1 MFQRLALIGC
11 GLMGGSFAL
20 ALKQAGAVAHV
31 AGYGRSASTLQR
43 ALVLGAIDSTHA
55 SAASAVAGADL
66 VLLAVPVA
74 ATEATLQAIAP
85 HLAPRALLM
94 DVGSTKGDV
103 VAAARRVFHGPLAHL
118 LGGFVPAHPIAGKE
132 CAGIE
137 HADAALYRQRQLILT
152 PLPETLPAQVERA
165 QQLWTL
171 LGSQVHRLS
180 PEQHD
185 ATYAAVSHLPHL
197 VAFAAMHAL
206 LAQPQGAQ
214 YLQMAGPGFRDFSR
228 IAASDADI
236 WRDILL
242 ANREQV
248 LWQSAQLRQALATFE
263 ATLQAADGPALHA
276 LITQASQARAA
287 WQLQAP
293 AAAQPSTAE
302 D

>member
-1 MFQRLALIGC
+1 
-11 GLMGGSFAL
+11 
-20 ALKQAGAVAHV
+20 V
-31 AGYGRSASTLQR
+31 AGHGRSPDTLQR
-43 ALVLGAIDSTHA
+43 ALALGAIDSAHA
-55 SAASAVAGADL
+55 SAADAVAGADL

-85 HLAPRALLM
+85 HLAPQALVM
-94 DVGSTKGDV
+94 DVGSTKADV
-103 VAAARRVFHGPLAHL
+103 VAAARRAFSGPQARL

-137 HADAALYRQRQLILT
+137 HADAQLYRQRQLILT
-152 PLPETLPAQVERA
+152 PLPETLPAQVQRA
-165 QQLWTL
+165 RQLWTL
-171 LGSQVHRLS
+171 LGSQVHQMS

-206 LAQPQGAQ
+206 LAQPQGAD
-214 YLQMAGPGFRDFSR
+214 YLRLAGPGFRDFSR
-228 IAASDADI
+228 IAASDPHI

-248 LWQSAQLRQALATFE
+248 LWQSAQLRQSLAIFE
-263 ATLQAADGPALHA
+263 ATLHSADGPALHT
-276 LITQASQARAA
+276 LIGQASQARAA
-287 WQLQAP
+287 WQH
-293 AAAQPSTAE
+293 AAAAMAQPHTAE

>member
-20 ALKQAGAVAHV
+20 ALKQAGAVGHV
-31 AGYGRSASTLQR
+31 AGHGRSPDTLQR
-43 ALVLGAIDSTHA
+43 ALALGAIDSAHA
-55 SAASAVAGADL
+55 QAADAVAGADL

-74 ATEATLQAIAP
+74 ATEATLRAIAP
-85 HLAPRALLM
+85 QLAPQALVM

-103 VAAARRVFHGPLAHL
+103 VAAARRAFSGPLAAL
-118 LGGFVPAHPIAGKE
+118 LAGFVPAHPIAGKE

-137 HADAALYRQRQLILT
+137 HAEPTLYRARQLILT
-152 PLPETLPAQVERA
+152 PLPETLPATVDQAE
-165 QQLWTL
+165 QLWAL

-180 PEQHD
+180 PEAHD
-185 ATYAAVSHLPHL
+185 ATYAAVSHLPHM

-206 LAQPQGAQ
+206 LAQPQGLQ

-263 ATLQAADGPALHA
+263 ATLQAGDGPALHA
-276 LITQASQARAA
+276 LIAQASQARAGWTA
-287 WQLQAP
+287 G
-293 AAAQPSTAE
+293 AAALPPTAE